1 MGLTM
6 NDIEHLLDDLI
17 STQKEICRILIFF
30 KHVVVGLICVA
41 VFILVIFF
49 GFWFSVLWSLSQ
61 ITSQVFR

>member
-1 MGLTM
+1 M

-49 GFWFSVLWSLSQ
+49 GFWAYA
-61 ITSQVFR
+61 